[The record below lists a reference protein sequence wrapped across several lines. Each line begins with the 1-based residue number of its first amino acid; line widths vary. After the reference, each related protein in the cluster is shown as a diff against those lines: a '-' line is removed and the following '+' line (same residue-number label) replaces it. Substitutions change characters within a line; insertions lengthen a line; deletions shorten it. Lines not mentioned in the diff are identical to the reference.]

1 VVYAM
6 VERLKDLIHSVVT
19 QDRVYWLCFVLLCVL
34 VLFQLYLF
42 IALRI
47 YVSLLRSVISQ
58 NQKHGFGI
66 TLKYGWHG
74 VETTAV
80 PQNLPPKGKVC
91 NRKKG
96 RLSSKRRVTLLK
108 ALRNRRRKA
117 AFSS

>member
-1 VVYAM
+1 MVYAM
-6 VERLKDLIHSVVT
+6 IERLKDLINSLVT

-42 IALRI
+42 VALRI
-47 YVSLLRSVISQ
+47 YVSLLKSVISR
-58 NQKHGFGI
+58 NQAHGFGI
-66 TLKYGWHG
+66 TFKYGWHG

-80 PQNLPPKGKVC
+80 AQNDNQICCKR
-91 NRKKG
+91 RKE